1 MGGYFRKVEKLQ
13 DTCLKFLCS
22 KSKLYEA
29 KHHTKVYL
37 RESPNHFILY
47 TNKNDLNS
55 DWSLRPM
62 AKSVVNIAALL
73 KNINQDVTIS
83 NTAII
88 EWKTR
93 QPKVVNI

>member
-1 MGGYFRKVEKLQ
+1 MQ
-13 DTCLKFLCS
+13 FLCS

-55 DWSLRPM
+55 DQSLRLI

-83 NTAII
+83 NAVMV
-88 EWKTR
+88 E
-93 QPKVVNI
+93 